1 MRNVAYFKNNILNTF
16 ISENKK
22 FVKLKLLS
30 VLINIVYVFAVRKTN
45 ETFTK
50 IYMLWSH

>member
-1 MRNVAYFKNNILNTF
+1 MRNVAYFKNNSPNTF
-16 ISENKK
+16 ISEKKK
-22 FVKLKLLS
+22 FAKLKLLS
-30 VLINIVYVFAVRKTN
+30 VLINIVYVFAVRKAN